1 MNRIAFALM
10 LSIALFSCKKDDP
23 IPPDDDPT
31 TQTGPQLIF
40 RFAFDDTQERLDNFG
55 NPTTIPIGH
64 AGQSPQ
70 FNAISA
76 HYLELTEDMWTQLGA
91 GEVLYQGPETDAG
104 GTTAIDFDQA
114 KVVAEGENFV
124 SYNLADISPGTY
136 EWLRV
141 SLSYQNYDIE
151 YLSAFGQFTGTL
163 ASFIGY
169 NNYITDYTIDEE
181 TIVVNDDKLQGYWGF
196 ETLGITATG
205 SVPEGGIT
213 VPNPIQSTSP
223 IPAGSCLVT
232 GDFEQPLE
240 ITGNETEDI
249 IVTISLSNNQSF
261 EWIEVNEDGLYE
273 PEAGEI
279 VVDMGIRG
287 LIPSYE

>member
-1 MNRIAFALM
+1 MNKVIALLFASLC
-10 LSIALFSCKKDDP
+10 LFSCKKDDP
-23 IPPDDDPT
+23 DPVDD
-31 TQTGPQLIF
+31 GPSGPSLIF
-40 RFAFDDTQERLDNFG
+40 RFAFDPNQERLDNLG
-55 NPTTIPIGH
+55 IPTTVPSGN
-64 AGQSPQ
+64 AGQSPD
-70 FNAISA
+70 FNSISA

-104 GTTAIDFDQA
+104 GDTAIDFDQA
-114 KVVAEGENFV
+114 KIVAAGQNFV
-124 SYNLADISPGTY
+124 AYPLADMNPGTY

-151 YLSAFGQFTGTL
+151 YLSSFGQFTGTL

-169 NNYITDYTIDEE
+169 NNYISSYTIDQES
-181 TIVVNDDKLQGYWGF
+181 IVVNDDKLQGYWGF
-196 ETLGITATG
+196 ETLGVTATG
-205 SVPEGGIT
+205 SVPEGAVT

-232 GDFEQPLE
+232 GDFAQPLV

-249 IVTISLSNNQSF
+249 IVTISLSTNNSF
-261 EWIEVNEDGLYE
+261 EWTEVNEDGLYE
-273 PEAGEI
+273 PEAGEL

>member
-1 MNRIAFALM
+1 M
-10 LSIALFSCKKDDP
+10 
-23 IPPDDDPT
+23 
-31 TQTGPQLIF
+31 IF

-55 NPTTIPIGH
+55 NPTTVPNGH

-70 FNAISA
+70 FNGISA
-76 HYLELTEDMWTQLGA
+76 HYLELTEDMWTQLGS
-91 GEVLYQGPETDAG
+91 GEVLFQGPETNEG
-104 GTTAIDFDQA
+104 GATAIDFDAA

-124 SYNLADISPGTY
+124 SYNLADMTPGTY
-136 EWLRV
+136 EWLRI
-141 SLSYQNYDIE
+141 SLSYQNYDIN
-151 YLSAFGQFTGTL
+151 YLSSFGQFTGTL

-169 NNYITDYTIDEE
+169 NNYISSYTIDEE
-181 TIVVNDDKLQGYWGF
+181 AIVVNDNKLQGYWGF

-205 SVPEGGIT
+205 SVPEGAIT

-232 GDFEQPLE
+232 GDFATPLE

-249 IVTISLSNNQSF
+249 IVTISLSTNKSF

-273 PEAGEI
+273 PEAGEV